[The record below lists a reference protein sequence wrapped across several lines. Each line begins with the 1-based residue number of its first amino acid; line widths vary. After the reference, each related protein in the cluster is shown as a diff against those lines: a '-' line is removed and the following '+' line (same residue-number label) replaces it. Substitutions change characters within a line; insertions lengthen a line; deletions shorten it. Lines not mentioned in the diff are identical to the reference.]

1 MIDKNKKPKI
11 AILGLGTAGYE
22 VVQKFAQKDDLE
34 NIDLHHFNLHYDQRE
49 IDPKINVINLP
60 YRERKATLV
69 DIAIAFINQHNCN
82 DFKIF
87 EKYIQEGDELYLS
100 CNIGNCAPLD
110 KYAFI
115 KRNGKIIHYT
125 RVWKMW
131 KSDTKNSVDTTPKES
146 GLLNLLRKIAGIFN
160 KSK

>member
-11 AILGLGTAGYE
+11 AILGFGTAGYE

-87 EKYIQEGDELYLS
+87 ESSSNDALVSEIS
-100 CNIGNCAPLD
+100 CTNTFTSIDVN
-110 KYAFI
+110 F
-115 KRNGKIIHYT
+115 
-125 RVWKMW
+125 
-131 KSDTKNSVDTTPKES
+131 SFNSK
-146 GLLNLLRKIAGIFN
+146 
-160 KSK
+160 